1 MAGTVRHLTRIAD
14 LSKAELA
21 GVLDLADYYRALNT
35 ERPRRRLDLLGGR
48 VVALV
53 FEKPSLRTKVTF
65 EIATLFLGGFPVFL
79 SSDQIFS
86 SGQNQKGRESVPDIA
101 KNLERFSDVIVARVY
116 DHQTIR
122 QLANEVRI
130 PVVNAL
136 CDMHHPC
143 QAITDVLTIEA
154 LAKEKRRPMKV
165 AYVGDGNNVAT
176 SLLQACAMRGH
187 DVSVATPEGYGI
199 PQHELDVAI
208 GLQSSPTQRLIIGSD
223 PIEAVKGADVI
234 YTDTF
239 VSMGDEAETDVRL
252 EAFKNYRVDM
262 DLMRHAAPDAA
273 FMHCLP
279 AHRGEEVTDEV
290 MDSKQSVIFD
300 QAENRLYAA
309 QAVLHWCTNGGR
321 Q

>member
-1 MAGTVRHLTRIAD
+1 MAGVVRHLTRIAD
-14 LSKAELA
+14 LSRAEL
-21 GVLDLADYYRALNT
+21 GGILELADDYRRLNA
-35 ERPRRRLDLLGGR
+35 ERPRRRLDVLGGR
-48 VVALV
+48 VVAMV

-65 EIATLFLGGFPVFL
+65 EIATLFLGGYPVFL

-122 QLANEVRI
+122 QLATEARI
-130 PVVNAL
+130 PVINAL

-154 LAKEKRRPMKV
+154 LAKKKSRRLKI

-176 SLLQACAMRGH
+176 SLLQACALRGH
-187 DVSVATPEGYGI
+187 DISIASPPNYTVPDAEQEVALGMVALPEQRIVFGHE
-199 PQHELDVAI
+199 PQA
-208 GLQSSPTQRLIIGSD
+208 
-223 PIEAVKGADVI
+223 AVRDADVI

-239 VSMGDEAETDVRL
+239 VSMGDEDEKDVRAQ
-252 EAFKNYRVDM
+252 AFAGYQVDM
-262 DLMRHAAPDAA
+262 QLMKRASPDAV

-290 MDSKQSVIFD
+290 MDSKQSVVFD

-309 QAVLHWCTNGGR
+309 QAVLHWCTKGGR
-321 Q
+321 C